1 VAVYPNNR
9 HGSAN
14 PYRLV
19 GGAAPGFDARHTVPS
34 ARRNRFTNAAWS
46 AASGGDR
53 ATGLLPGTPGALTAY
68 HSNSAA
74 FAVADA
80 PLGAGYSLDGST
92 GATLDVSPVALHLRA
107 FCFATVSVK
116 LTVSNAFLAQEVS
129 MHGSCTAGSVI
140 VSSVL
145 TATANLGVLSSP
157 IAMTLSAHLTATGW
171 LAGTIRLE
179 TPLSP
184 ETLAARV
191 EDALAP
197 RLNTLQQQVGITL
210 ALAAAG

>member
-1 VAVYPNNR
+1 M
-9 HGSAN
+9 
-14 PYRLV
+14 V
-19 GGAAPGFDARHTVPS
+19 GGAATGFDARHTVPS

-46 AASGGDR
+46 AVSGGER
-53 ATGLLPGTPGALTAY
+53 ATGLLPGTPGALAAY
-68 HSNSAA
+68 HSKSTA

-80 PLGAGYSLDGST
+80 PLGAGYSLDGR
-92 GATLDVSPVALHLRA
+92 AVAALDVPPAALHLRA
-107 FCFATVSVK
+107 FCFATVTVK
-116 LTVSNAFLAQEVS
+116 LTVSSAFLAQEVP
-129 MHGSCTAGSVI
+129 MHGSCTAGGVML
-140 VSSVL
+140 SSVL
-145 TATANLGVLSSP
+145 TATADLGVLSSP